1 MTRPLLFATILNHV
15 NVSLVKESLELLLRL
30 VFPLYEF
37 LSQQSFRKKNLRALK
52 TQLFVFNLFLPSCKI
67 NVQAFHANLLSSQ
80 PPCLLGKEH
89 VPQQPQT
96 MLARE
101 ISCDLGVKYTQPYS
115 PVLSV
120 SRCMENPCHDLEHC
134 RRIMESAEKCLCPA
148 VNLGLKTCKGNKKNS
163 SWHMQ
168 ISGKAYPIIN

>member
-1 MTRPLLFATILNHV
+1 M
-15 NVSLVKESLELLLRL
+15 
-30 VFPLYEF
+30 
-37 LSQQSFRKKNLRALK
+37 
-52 TQLFVFNLFLPSCKI
+52 FVFNLFLPSCKI
-67 NVQAFHANLLSSQ
+67 NVQAFHANLLSPQ

-101 ISCDLGVKYTQPYS
+101 ISCDLVVKYTQPYS

-120 SRCMENPCHDLEHC
+120 SRCMENPCHDPEHC

>member
-1 MTRPLLFATILNHV
+1 M
-15 NVSLVKESLELLLRL
+15 
-30 VFPLYEF
+30 
-37 LSQQSFRKKNLRALK
+37 
-52 TQLFVFNLFLPSCKI
+52 
-67 NVQAFHANLLSSQ
+67 QAFHANLLSPQ

-101 ISCDLGVKYTQPYS
+101 ISCDLGVKYTEPYS

-120 SRCMENPCHDLEHC
+120 SRCMENPCHDPEHC

>member
-37 LSQQSFRKKNLRALK
+37 LSSL
-52 TQLFVFNLFLPSCKI
+52 FNLFLPSCKI
-67 NVQAFHANLLSSQ
+67 NVQAFHANLLSPQ

-89 VPQQPQT
+89 DPQQPQT

-101 ISCDLGVKYTQPYS
+101 ISCDLVLKYRQPYS

-120 SRCMENPCHDLEHC
+120 SRCMENPCHDPEHC

>member
-1 MTRPLLFATILNHV
+1 MTRPLLFATILNHL

-37 LSQQSFRKKNLRALK
+37 LSSL
-52 TQLFVFNLFLPSCKI
+52 FNLFLPSCKI
-67 NVQAFHANLLSSQ
+67 NVQVFHANLLSPQ

-101 ISCDLGVKYTQPYS
+101 ISCDLVLKYRQPYS

-120 SRCMENPCHDLEHC
+120 SRCMENPCHDPEHC